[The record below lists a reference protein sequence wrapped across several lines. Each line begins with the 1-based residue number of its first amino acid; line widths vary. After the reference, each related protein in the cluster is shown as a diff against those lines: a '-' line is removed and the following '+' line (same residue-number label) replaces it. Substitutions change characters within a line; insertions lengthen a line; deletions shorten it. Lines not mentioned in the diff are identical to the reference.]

1 MAFKEGDIVEFYLE
15 GILDWEE
22 NDEAKQAGLIVG
34 LPYTVEEYDPSDD
47 SVKIKE
53 SVADLWMSAK
63 HFRNFLQP
71 N

>member
-1 MAFKEGDIVEFYLE
+1 MAFEKGDIVEYYRE

-22 NDEAKQAGLIVG
+22 TNEADQAGLVLG

-53 SVADLWMSAK
+53 SVADLWLSAQ
-63 HFRNFLQP
+63 HFRNFLQGS
-71 N
+71 